1 MGWVANPNVSSNPN
15 PDPIRVKRRIVPLV
29 PVPLA
34 VVPLAV
40 VPLVPVPLAVVPLA
54 VVK

>member
-34 VVPLAV
+34 A
-40 VPLVPVPLAVVPLA
+40 VPLVAVPLA